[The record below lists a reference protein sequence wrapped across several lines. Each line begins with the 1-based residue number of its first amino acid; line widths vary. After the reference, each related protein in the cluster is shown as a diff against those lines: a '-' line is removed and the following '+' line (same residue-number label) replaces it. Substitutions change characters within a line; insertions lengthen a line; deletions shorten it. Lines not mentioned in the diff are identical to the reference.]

1 MASWRQL
8 RLFLRLSRPWFLLG
22 AILLYGLGL
31 ALAHYLGE
39 RIQVPVAAEGL
50 ALVLA
55 LQLVVHYLNEFYDAE
70 ADAANPNRTPFNGGS
85 GAIGK
90 EGLTRATAVQAAFV
104 CLAFVAMLTTAMLI
118 RGEAPTVAWA
128 VFALILLTSFF
139 YSAPPLRLVSSGYG
153 EFVAALVV
161 SALVPTFAYTL
172 QTGAMHRLLFLATA
186 PLVLLNFAMI
196 LAFEVP
202 DYGTDLN
209 YGKRTLMVRLGWEAG
224 MRLHDATI
232 VVAVLALLA
241 GALLGLPPRVTVG
254 LLIILPLAAAQAWQM
269 GRLRRGARPNWM
281 MLTGGAVAL
290 YVLGA
295 YLTFA
300 GFATS

>member
-1 MASWRQL
+1 MLSWRQL

-22 AILLYGLGL
+22 AIVLYGLGL

-39 RIQVPVAAEGL
+39 RIQVPLAVEGL

-55 LQLVVHYLNEFYDAE
+55 LQLVVHYLNEYYDAE

-85 GAIGK
+85 GVIGK
-90 EGLTRATAVQAAFV
+90 DGLARATALQAAFV
-104 CLAFVAMLTTAMLI
+104 CLAFVALFSTTMLV
-118 RGEAPTVAWA
+118 RGETPTLAWA
-128 VFALILLTSFF
+128 VFALMLLASFF

-153 EFVAALVV
+153 EFIAALVV
-161 SALVPTFAYTL
+161 SALVPTLAYTL

-186 PLVLLNFAMI
+186 PLVLFNFAMI
-196 LAFEVP
+196 MAFEVP
-202 DYGTDLN
+202 DYGTDLK
-209 YGKRTLMVRLGWEAG
+209 YGKRTLMVRLGWETG
-224 MRLHDATI
+224 MRLHDAAI
-232 VVAVLALLA
+232 VAAVVTLLA
-241 GALLGLPPRVTVG
+241 GALLGLPPRVSVG
-254 LLIILPLAAAQAWQM
+254 LLIVLPLAAAQAWQM
-269 GRLRRGARPNWM
+269 GRLRRGGKPNWT
-281 MLTGGAVAL
+281 MLTTGAVAL

>member
-1 MASWRQL
+1 MPTWRQF

-22 AILLYGLGL
+22 PILLYALGL

-39 RIQVPVAAEGL
+39 RIRVPLAIEGL
-50 ALVLA
+50 ALVLS
-55 LQLVVHYLNEFYDAE
+55 LQLVVHYLNEYYDAE

-90 EGLTRATAVQAAFV
+90 EGLARATALQAAVV
-104 CLAFVAMLTTAMLI
+104 CLAFVALLATTMLI
-118 RGEAPTVAWA
+118 RAETAPLAWA
-128 VFALILLTSFF
+128 VFALMLLASFF

-161 SALVPTFAYTL
+161 SALVPTLAYTL

-186 PLVLLNFAMI
+186 PLVLFNFAMI

-202 DYGTDLN
+202 DYGTDLSF
-209 YGKRTLMVRLGWEAG
+209 GKRTLMVRVGWETG
-224 MRLHDATI
+224 MRLHDAAI
-232 VVAVLALLA
+232 VAAVLAILA
-241 GALLGLPPRVTVG
+241 GVLLGLPTRVTVG
-254 LLIILPLAAAQAWQM
+254 VLIVLPLAAAQAWQM
-269 GRLRRGARPNWM
+269 GRLRRGAKPNWT
-281 MLTGGAVAL
+281 LLAAGAVAL
-290 YVLGA
+290 YVLAA

>member
-1 MASWRQL
+1 MPSWRQF

-22 AILLYGLGL
+22 AVLLYGLGL

-39 RIQVPVAAEGL
+39 RIQVPLALEGL

-55 LQLVVHYLNEFYDAE
+55 LQLVVHYLNEYYDAE

-90 EGLTRATAVQAAFV
+90 DRLARATALQAAFV
-104 CLAFVAMLTTAMLI
+104 SLAFVALLSTAMLV
-118 RGEAPTVAWA
+118 RGETPALAWA
-128 VFALILLTSFF
+128 VFAMMLLGSYF

-153 EFVAALVV
+153 EFIAALIV
-161 SALVPTFAYTL
+161 SALVPSLAYTI

-186 PLVLLNFAMI
+186 PLVLFNFAMI
-196 LAFEVP
+196 MAFEVP

-209 YGKRTLMVRLGWEAG
+209 YGKRTLMVRLGWETG
-224 MRLHDATI
+224 MRLHDAAIITA
-232 VVAVLALLA
+232 VVALLA
-241 GALLGLPPRVTVG
+241 GALLGLPSRVTVG
-254 LLIILPLAAAQAWQM
+254 LLIVLPLAAAQAWQM
-269 GRLRRGARPNWM
+269 GRLRRGAKPNWT

>member
-1 MASWRQL
+1 MPSWRQL

-22 AILLYGLGL
+22 AIVVYGLGL

-39 RIQVPVAAEGL
+39 RIRVTLAVEGL

-55 LQLVVHYLNEFYDAE
+55 LQLVVHYLNEYYDAE

-85 GAIGK
+85 GVIGK
-90 EGLTRATAVQAAFV
+90 DGLARATALQAAFV
-104 CLAFVAMLTTAMLI
+104 CLAFVALFSTTMLI
-118 RGEAPTVAWA
+118 RSETPTLAWA
-128 VFALILLTSFF
+128 VFALMLLASFF

-153 EFVAALVV
+153 EFIAALVV
-161 SALVPTFAYTL
+161 SALVPTLAYTL

-186 PLVLLNFAMI
+186 PLVLFNFAMI
-196 LAFEVP
+196 MAFEVP
-202 DYGTDLN
+202 DYGTDLK

-224 MRLHDATI
+224 MRLHDAAI
-232 VVAVLALLA
+232 VAAVVALLA
-241 GALLGLPPRVTVG
+241 GALSGLPPRVTVG
-254 LLIILPLAAAQAWQM
+254 LLIVLPLAAAQAWQM
-269 GRLRRGARPNWM
+269 GRLRRGAKPNWTT
-281 MLTGGAVAL
+281 LTAGAVAL

-300 GFATS
+300 GFAMS